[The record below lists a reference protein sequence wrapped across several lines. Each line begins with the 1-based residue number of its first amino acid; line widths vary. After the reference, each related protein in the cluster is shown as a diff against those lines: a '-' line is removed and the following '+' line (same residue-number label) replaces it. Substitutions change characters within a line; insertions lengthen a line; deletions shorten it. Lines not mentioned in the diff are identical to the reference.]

1 MKTWF
6 DQPANKKRRVL
17 ARRAKAAAVFPRPL
31 EKLRPIVHGQ
41 TRKYSSKLR
50 YGRGF
55 SLQELAKAGITPA
68 FARTVGIAVDHR
80 RHDLSEEALNLN
92 VKRLETYKSKM
103 ILFPK
108 KADKPK
114 KGDIKDSTAEQLKAA
129 TVQNTAV
136 GVLAKPATK
145 LRQKS
150 AKITKEVQAVKVF
163 RKLRQL
169 RVNEKY
175 RGKRE
180 KKAKEAAE
188 KEQA

>member
-6 DQPANKKRRVL
+6 DQPANKKRRVQ
-17 ARRAKAAAVFPRPL
+17 ARRTKAAAVFPRPL
-31 EKLRPIVHGQ
+31 EKLRPIVHAM

-55 SLQELAKAGITPA
+55 SLQELSKAKISPA

-80 RHDLSEEALNLN
+80 RHDASEEALQLN
-92 VKRLETYKSKM
+92 VQRLESYKSKL
-103 ILFPK
+103 ILFPRR
-108 KADKPK
+108 ADKPK
-114 KGDIKDSTAEQLKAA
+114 KGDIADSTADKLK
-129 TVQNTAV
+129 TVAQDISKHVIAIPKRKV
-136 GVLAKPATK
+136 
-145 LRQKS
+145 RQTPQ
-150 AKITKEVQAVKVF
+150 KITKEMTSAKVF

-175 RGKRE
+175 IGKRE

-188 KEQA
+188 KEK